1 MSTYWVEYRKVAY
14 DLILESQGQSQIFL
28 DNEVEAYIV
37 HLFANNFNRVDIG
50 EEPIAIKILTSMQNS
65 KNYAPIA
72 DECLLINSFPF
83 KRKKWPSETYYRD
96 MGQIAYGLANMVK
109 METNFDDAS
118 KVLHTVFKKIT

>member
-1 MSTYWVEYRKVAY
+1 MSTYWFEYRKVAY

-50 EEPIAIKILTSMQNS
+50 DEPIAIKILTSMQNS